1 MTCESY
7 DVLRRSAGLL
17 EAGNARSALAA
28 FERYPDADR
37 WSDRRYWL
45 LVGLVRHALGGF
57 HEAIAA
63 ANWALS
69 VEPHDAQLYMIR
81 FDAEREAGFL
91 ANAEVSVLTAIR
103 LQPAEVTHHV
113 AYAWLLAS
121 AGQLEKAGRVNAAAR
136 RMAAQH
142 VEVVWQSAELARL
155 QGRDAEA
162 VALGYQ
168 SGNLGAGAAQA
179 RTFGTTAGRPR
190 TRIRRVRHLKEF
202 RDLVA
207 GVGLDP
213 DSVALSHH
221 WLLQPLRFV
230 ERLGPVATPALLIAI
245 AIVLLALNFVTA
257 ALTVAV
263 VIWIVILYLALRG
276 ASRAAAAQV
285 RPWRPTCER
294 RPPVRRRTPGGANED
309 DSEWQRLTDVDG
321 HLLRNRRCQV
331 DLNPSS
337 VG

>member
-17 EAGNARSALAA
+17 EAGDARSALAA
-28 FERYPDADR
+28 LERYPDADR
-37 WSDRRYWL
+37 WTDRRYWL
-45 LVGLVRHALGGF
+45 LVGLVRHALGEY

-81 FDAEREAGFL
+81 FDAEREAGLL

-121 AGQLEKAGRVNAAAR
+121 AGQLEKAERVNAAAR

-168 SGNLGAGAAQA
+168 LLETSAPEPLRRGLLGRLLVDLEREFEGAD
-179 RTFGTTAGRPR
+179 
-190 TRIRRVRHLKEF
+190 HLKGS
-202 RDLVA
+202 RDLVTR
-207 GVGLDP
+207 VGLDP

-230 ERLGPVATPALLIAI
+230 EWLGPVATPALLIAI

-263 VIWIVILYLALRG
+263 VIWIVILYSFFAAPLARLLRRF
-276 ASRAAAAQV
+276 A
-285 RPWRPTCER
+285 
-294 RPPVRRRTPGGANED
+294 PGGQPASGGRPSD
-309 DSEWQRLTDVDG
+309 DELPAGRTKTTPNGSG
-321 HLLRNRRCQV
+321 
-331 DLNPSS
+331 
-337 VG
+337 

>member
-17 EAGNARSALAA
+17 EAGDARSALAA
-28 FERYPDADR
+28 LERYPDADR
-37 WSDRRYWL
+37 WTDRRYWL
-45 LVGLVRHALGGF
+45 LVGLVRHALGEY

-81 FDAEREAGFL
+81 FDAEREAGLL
-91 ANAEVSVLTAIR
+91 ANAELSVLTAIR

-121 AGQLEKAGRVNAAAR
+121 AGQLEKAERVNAAAR

-168 SGNLGAGAAQA
+168 LLETSAPEPLRRGLLGRLLVDLEREFEGSD
-179 RTFGTTAGRPR
+179 
-190 TRIRRVRHLKEF
+190 HLKES

-230 ERLGPVATPALLIAI
+230 EWLGPVATPALLIAI

-263 VIWIVILYLALRG
+263 VIWIVILYSFFAAPLARLLRRF
-276 ASRAAAAQV
+276 A
-285 RPWRPTCER
+285 
-294 RPPVRRRTPGGANED
+294 PGGQPASAGRPSD
-309 DSEWQRLTDVDG
+309 DELPAGRTKTTPNGSG
-321 HLLRNRRCQV
+321 
-331 DLNPSS
+331 
-337 VG
+337 